1 MFFGGALLG
10 GFLMSLG
17 SQASMLLIC
26 VLSILVDCRRQ
37 KFRNLEVKWKKEKMY
52 IYIYAYTITTRVIV
66 SIKIC
71 LETFQTC

>member
-52 IYIYAYTITTRVIV
+52 IYIYTHIQ
-66 SIKIC
+66 
-71 LETFQTC
+71 LQPE